1 MPPQTP
7 QRDQALRP
15 GERATRPGLD
25 QSLLTRLWQRAERP
39 GCVRH
44 SQARTILARHQ
55 RMAADPPLA
64 GLLLRRGRGS
74 ADLVP
79 APPVIVDARPA
90 DTPLSDE
97 APRPGAVPLSGAVP
111 PRVTGPS
118 AARARPKQPNDLA
131 TSPPQARAMTPA
143 PDTARRDSPGET
155 TRLPRAAS
163 RPPVPPARPVTVTSV
178 RPGSPLQPAAES
190 APLVTNGADPG
201 QASPLP
207 VAGPPPSTGP
217 HPPVHPVPLTPPQ
230 APPSPGPPAI
240 APPAGAGSPAAY
252 AHLPIA
258 TGRPAPR
265 SSVRP
270 PDAGPGLHP
279 AENGRPVVRAGTDG
293 TLPRPATLAWPRPAP
308 DPAAGSARRSVPLV
322 REQASPGAWR
332 PSLPA
337 AQRPGQLPFAALP
350 PDRAAPDRTPGAPGR
365 ATTAAARTPSPA
377 ELAGLAIQASGPRDP
392 ARPAAPRTP
401 PEAPPVRLADQARQ
415 EREPPRPAIDINQIV
430 STVQR
435 RLIHQMAIERER
447 RGMAR

>member
-7 QRDQALRP
+7 RRDQALRP
-15 GERATRPGLD
+15 GEQATRPGEQAATRPGLD

-44 SQARTILARHQ
+44 SQARIILARHQ

-79 APPVIVDARPA
+79 VPPVIVDARPA
-90 DTPLSDE
+90 DAPLSDEVPLSDE

-111 PRVTGPS
+111 PHVTGPS
-118 AARARPKQPNDLA
+118 AARARPKRPNDPA

-143 PDTARRDSPGET
+143 PDAARRDSPGET
-155 TRLPRAAS
+155 TRLPRAVP
-163 RPPVPPARPVTVTSV
+163 RPPVPPARAVAVTSV

-190 APLVTNGADPG
+190 AL
-201 QASPLP
+201 
-207 VAGPPPSTGP
+207 PSTGP
-217 HPPVHPVPLTPPQ
+217 HPPVHPIPLTPPQ
-230 APPSPGPPAI
+230 APPSPGPPAA
-240 APPAGAGSPAAY
+240 APPADAGSPAAY
-252 AHLPIA
+252 AHRPIA
-258 TGRPAPR
+258 TGRPVPR

-270 PDAGPGLHP
+270 PDAGSGLPP

-365 ATTAAARTPSPA
+365 AATAAARTPSPA
-377 ELAGLAIQASGPRDP
+377 ELAGLAIQASGLRDP

-401 PEAPPVRLADQARQ
+401 PEAPPVRQADQARQ